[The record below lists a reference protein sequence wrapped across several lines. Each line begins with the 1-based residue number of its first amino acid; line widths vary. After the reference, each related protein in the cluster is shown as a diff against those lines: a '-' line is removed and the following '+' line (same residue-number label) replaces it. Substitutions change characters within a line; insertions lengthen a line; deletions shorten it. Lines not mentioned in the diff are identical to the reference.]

1 MKGMRVVFFL
11 TALLSAHSYANER
24 YYVSFD
30 LLKDG
35 KVLKHGNDYVTSRR
49 GVWDSGHTHSYLK
62 LRCEQDKSGRP
73 VKMFSTVGHFDGVR
87 LTHRL
92 IGDQIEVNVLWSK
105 VKNRR
110 IEIHD
115 LGKKECANLSPIVT
129 TITQSYTY
137 PARTG
142 PGDNRAFGNNMTFR
156 LTVESSGNKRVFLD

>member
-1 MKGMRVVFFL
+1 MKGMTIVLFL
-11 TALLSAHSYANER
+11 TALLSAHTYASER

-30 LLKDG
+30 LLQNG
-35 KVLKHGNDYVTSRR
+35 KVLERGNDYVTKRLS
-49 GVWDSGHTHSYLK
+49 VWNGGHTHSYLK

-110 IEIHD
+110 IEIHN
-115 LGKKECANLSPIVT
+115 LGKKECADLSPIVT

-142 PGDNRAFGNNMTFR
+142 PGDSRAFGNGMTFR
-156 LTVESSGNKRVFLD
+156 FTVESSGSKRVFID